1 MLARDGLMPQNSA
14 LMIPKTEKSGKMLFL
29 GTYGLDG
36 MIVGSNISK
45 VDQPEVGPAVSQTD
59 NDVMIQEMRNEVF
72 GPSGLELD
80 KLIKAKWAGIMT
92 KVMKSDANLDYDLA

>member
-1 MLARDGLMPQNSA
+1 
-14 LMIPKTEKSGKMLFL
+14 
-29 GTYGLDG
+29 

-45 VDQPEVGPAVSQTD
+45 VDQPKVGPAVTQTD
-59 NDVMIQEMRNEVF
+59 NDVMIQEMRSEVF

-92 KVMKSDANLDYDLA
+92 KVI